1 MNEDRIIDIETRLAF
16 QDGSLQE
23 LNQALCRQQQRIEQ
37 LEETCRL
44 LLGRMREL
52 SDSLTEGGATD
63 ERPPHY

>member
-1 MNEDRIIDIETRLAF
+1 MNEERVIDIETRLAF

-37 LEETCRL
+37 LEETCRV
-44 LLGRMREL
+44 LLGRMQDL
-52 SDSLTEGGATD
+52 SDSLGKEGATD